1 MDYHDK
7 IKNEALDNLF
17 KAVLLLENVEECY
30 RFFEDICTIGEI
42 KAMAQRLE
50 VARMLKE
57 GMTYNEIVEKTG
69 ASTATISRI
78 KRYLNYGADGYNLIL
93 ERLKKQQEK
102 ENMKDEWHSLR
113 GCVFPFLWAFV
124 MI

>member
-1 MDYHDK
+1 MDYHHK
-7 IKNEALDNLF
+7 IKSEAVDNLF
-17 KAVLLLENVEECY
+17 KAILLLESIDECY

-42 KAMAQRLE
+42 QAMAQRLE

-57 GMTYNEIVEKTG
+57 GMTYNEIVKKTG

-93 ERLKKQQEK
+93 ERMKKQEEK
-102 ENMKDEWHSLR
+102 QKKKDE
-113 GCVFPFLWAFV
+113 
-124 MI
+124 